1 MGASASAHSAELEAA
16 REKLAPAQVQA
27 LDACYAETAALD
39 AASFTSHVGAGG
51 GLSARLLALLSAQL
65 HVEAPA
71 RRLSAA
77 GGVTHEALALA
88 KATLESGS
96 DDEVAAFGSLLLPAT
111 STVAELASLVADMV
125 RAVYPDAA
133 EQPLLA
139 AAHAVARGAVPQ
151 ASPPPASAEA
161 SADAQSR
168 ALDGLVLHAD
178 DVTAWLRRTPAA
190 LRTLRGALVLPAG
203 APWCPPCLDARGVPP
218 HATLLHACFA
228 WLLAPLLPP
237 ACQKRWALVFS
248 SVAHGASSSTMI
260 GRSCGRGA
268 ALVLVRDKR
277 GSLAAGFADTSLLKR
292 ADFFGGYSCLLASL
306 QPVTRVFRP
315 TGNNQHCVWCADGFE
330 SVPNGIGFGGQVN
343 HFGLFVESNME
354 RGHSRFSATFG
365 NAPVLGAGDSVG
377 AFELDTLE
385 IWAVDA
391 DALAEVEEAAARV
404 ARRAASGQPTSV
416 LDRFAQDR
424 SFLATALDRGSASEG
439 VR

>member
-1 MGASASAHSAELEAA
+1 MGASASAHSAELVAA
-16 REKLAPAQVQA
+16 REQLAPAQVQA
-27 LDACYAETAALD
+27 LDTCFAQTASLD
-39 AASFTSHVGAGG
+39 AASFTSNVGAGG
-51 GLSARLLALLSAQL
+51 SLGARLFALLSAQL
-65 HVEAPA
+65 HVEASA
-71 RRLSAA
+71 RRLSAV
-77 GGVTHEALALA
+77 GGITHEALAIA
-88 KATLESGS
+88 KATLESGN
-96 DDEVAAFGSLLLPAT
+96 DVDVAAFGALLLPSR
-111 STVAELASLVADMV
+111 STVADLASLVADMV
-125 RAVYPDAA
+125 RAVYPDAS

-139 AAHAVARGAVPQ
+139 AAHAVARGAM
-151 ASPPPASAEA
+151 SPARGEVG
-161 SADAQSR
+161 ADAQSA
-168 ALDGLVLHAD
+168 ALDAAVLHAD
-178 DVTAWLRRTPAA
+178 DVAAWLRRTPAA
-190 LRTLRGALVLPAG
+190 LRTLRGALVLPRG
-203 APWCPPCLDARGVPP
+203 TPWCPPLLDARGTLL

-260 GRSCGRGA
+260 GRSCSRGA
-268 ALVLVRDKR
+268 VLVLVRDNQ
-277 GSLAAGFADTSLLKR
+277 GSVAAGFSDTSLVKR
-292 ADFFGGYSCLLASL
+292 ADFFGGYSCLLAAL
-306 QPVTRVFRP
+306 MPTTRVYRL
-315 TGNNQHCVWCADGFE
+315 TGNNEHCVWCADGFE